1 MTVKVQTFVV
11 VDMGKLVFKC
21 FGHIAHEKATV
32 WAHKQA
38 SCRGRS
44 SKEMVKCDLAEF
56 ELTGLK
62 TDKKEKSTLYS
73 LSLYGAG
80 EKLISS

>member
-1 MTVKVQTFVV
+1 MTVKVQTFAV

-62 TDKKEKSTLYS
+62 TDKKENLHYS
-73 LSLYGAG
+73 LSMEL
-80 EKLISS
+80 ERS

>member
-1 MTVKVQTFVV
+1 MSSSLLL
-11 VDMGKLVFKC
+11 ML
-21 FGHIAHEKATV
+21 GHIAHEKATV

>member
-1 MTVKVQTFVV
+1 
-11 VDMGKLVFKC
+11 MG
-21 FGHIAHEKATV
+21 T
-32 WAHKQA
+32 QA
-38 SCRGRS
+38 SKGRS

-62 TDKKEKSTLYS
+62 TDKKENLHYI

-80 EKLISS
+80 EKLISP